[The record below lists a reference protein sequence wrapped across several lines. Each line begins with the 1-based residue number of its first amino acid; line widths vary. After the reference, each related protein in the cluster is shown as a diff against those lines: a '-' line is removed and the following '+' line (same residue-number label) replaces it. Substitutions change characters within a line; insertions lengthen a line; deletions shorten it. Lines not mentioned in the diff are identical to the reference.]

1 MFLQALAS
9 ASEYKVFSQ
18 LEQHVQNDNVNRVAM
33 QGRNIKLAPQ
43 IDSHLLLFSLS
54 TYIYFEQIN
63 CVGGVWDAK
72 RAMSS
77 CPAFLLL
84 PTQSLMHLGN
94 RFSNKHG
101 STLTVHNGP
110 NSEKKCNLGN
120 HCNARGNWATTTH
133 FPIFGPCKC
142 TYKSA
147 IYFKCPTIKSIFA
160 NSKWKKKEI
169 KKFLVI
175 C

>member
-1 MFLQALAS
+1 MICHIIKIGPFYIYYVLLCNLFQFLFLQALAS
-9 ASEYKVFSQ
+9 ASEYKLFSQ

-43 IDSHLLLFSLS
+43 IDSHLLLFSHS

-101 STLTVHNGP
+101 STLTVHNVP

-120 HCNARGNWATTTH
+120 RCNARGNWATTTH
-133 FPIFGPCKC
+133 FPIFGPCIHIIVQF
-142 TYKSA
+142 T
-147 IYFKCPTIKSIFA
+147 
-160 NSKWKKKEI
+160 
-169 KKFLVI
+169 L
-175 C
+175 

>member
-1 MFLQALAS
+1 MYYVLLCDLFQFLFLQALAS
-9 ASEYKVFSQ
+9 ASEYKLFSQ

-43 IDSHLLLFSLS
+43 IDSHLLLFSHS

-101 STLTVHNGP
+101 STLTVHNGT
-110 NSEKKCNLGN
+110 NSEK
-120 HCNARGNWATTTH
+120 
-133 FPIFGPCKC
+133 
-142 TYKSA
+142 SA
-147 IYFKCPTIKSIFA
+147 I
-160 NSKWKKKEI
+160 
-169 KKFLVI
+169 
-175 C
+175 